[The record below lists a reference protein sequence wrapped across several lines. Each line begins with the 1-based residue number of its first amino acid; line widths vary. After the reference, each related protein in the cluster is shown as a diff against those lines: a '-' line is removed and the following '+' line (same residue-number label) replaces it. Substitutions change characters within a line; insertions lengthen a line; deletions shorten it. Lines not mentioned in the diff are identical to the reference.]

1 MDLKDLKE
9 KRRRLENKI
18 LYAEKQLKKFD
29 NDYKTIQECK
39 QLLAA
44 SSTFFGD
51 FLTQCDDIKK
61 IFDRATIEG
70 KYDSYQITFNNKN
83 IVFGYLDNIVSSTQI
98 FSELCEN
105 IKSKIDRFGINLDD
119 ACIEIAEKAKKIASD
134 MSGWEADLSDVK
146 YWISTQGG

>member
-1 MDLKDLKE
+1 MNLEE
-9 KRRRLENKI
+9 KRKRLINKI
-18 LYAEKQLKKFD
+18 LYAEKQLKIFD

-61 IFDRATIEG
+61 IFDRATIEDRYNS
-70 KYDSYQITFNNKN
+70 YDITFNNKDE
-83 IVFGYLDNIVSSTQI
+83 VFGYLDVIISSTCS
-98 FSELCEN
+98 FSELCES

-119 ACIEIAEKAKKIASD
+119 ACIEIATKANKIANEKTE
-134 MSGWEADLSDVK
+134 WEIELADVRWL
-146 YWISTQGG
+146 ISQQGG